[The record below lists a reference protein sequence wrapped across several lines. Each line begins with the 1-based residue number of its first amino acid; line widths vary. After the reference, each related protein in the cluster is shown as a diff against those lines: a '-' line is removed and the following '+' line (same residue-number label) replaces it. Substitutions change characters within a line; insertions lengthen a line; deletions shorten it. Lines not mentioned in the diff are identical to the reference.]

1 MWRVPFS
8 VVGLHF
14 ARKLAFCEE
23 TCLLRLDIY
32 SNSARYMSKI
42 LLEMVLFGHNI
53 VKMCVYVR
61 KSE

>member
-1 MWRVPFS
+1 M
-8 VVGLHF
+8 VVEI
-14 ARKLAFCEE
+14 AFCEE

-61 KSE
+61 KSEQTMDIK